1 VTEAPAAGHPFGA
14 LARYNAAANRRL
26 YAACATLDDKALRQD
41 RGAFFGSIWGTLNH
55 LMVVDRLWLTRFA
68 GGDAPSTDLDA
79 ILFDDFDA
87 LATARVA
94 MDARIERFAAALT
107 PSFLA
112 GSIRYASL
120 QGNRVEDPVTVLLLH
135 FFNHQ
140 THHRGQVHAL
150 LSQAGLA
157 DPPVLDL
164 QHLLRP

>member
-1 VTEAPAAGHPFGA
+1 VTEAAAAEHPFGA

-55 LMVVDRLWLTRFA
+55 LIVVDRLWLTRFA
-68 GGDAPSTDLDA
+68 GDDAPSTGLDA
-79 ILFDDFDA
+79 TPFDNFDA
-87 LATARVA
+87 LATGRLLL
-94 MDARIERFAAALT
+94 DAQIERFVATLT
-107 PSFLA
+107 PAFLT
-112 GSIRYASL
+112 GSIGYASL
-120 QGNRVEDPVTVLLLH
+120 QGRVEDSVTVLLLH